1 MKKFSSQFVK
11 EDEGGGG
18 EGGGGDTPPSNTTS
32 DMATTGLQATPKNRK
47 KFSEIFNEIFAST
60 WNSVA
65 KQKAPK

>member
-18 EGGGGDTPPSNTTS
+18 DGSGAPPSNTTS
-32 DMATTGLQATPKNRK
+32 DMATTGLQANPKNRK
-47 KFSEIFNEIFAST
+47 KFSDIFTET
-60 WNSVA
+60 WNSVV

>member
-18 EGGGGDTPPSNTTS
+18 EGGGNNPPSNNTS
-32 DMATTGLQATPKNRK
+32 DMAGTGLQATPKNRK
-47 KFSEIFNEIFAST
+47 KFSDIFSDIFSDT
-60 WNSVA
+60 WNSVV